1 VLPLARVLS
10 LARVLPRSLSLSR
23 ARAPPQ
29 ALRLETMAPVVDRF
43 VIVESWETHSGLA
56 KKERLWKDVHAHVF
70 EPYADKIEWMILE
83 TLGPTQEGVPLPSE
97 EIWKREKLQ
106 RDAPTEWLRRQA
118 GPWLALICDSDE
130 IVNPDAI
137 KQAKMEPSSF
147 EMPCSL
153 RMDFFYYNFHWVK
166 PGKWYAPYVISDKG
180 VDTHIA
186 KSDATLSIIRDHTRK
201 KDGKERGIDGAGW
214 HASYFASTE
223 DIQRKL
229 VSFAHQECN
238 QPQYTSSEHI
248 AKCIASGVDLFNRGG
263 EENLMAYDVTTLP
276 LTFQKFNDLVKGTQG
291 IKPGAE
297 LKT

>member
-1 VLPLARVLS
+1 
-10 LARVLPRSLSLSR
+10 
-23 ARAPPQ
+23 
-29 ALRLETMAPVVDRF
+29 MAPVVDRF

-186 KSDATLSIIRDHTRK
+186 KSDATLSIIRD
-201 KDGKERGIDGAGW
+201 
-214 HASYFASTE
+214 
-223 DIQRKL
+223 
-229 VSFAHQECN
+229 
-238 QPQYTSSEHI
+238 P
-248 AKCIASGVDLFNRGG
+248 
-263 EENLMAYDVTTLP
+263 MAYA
-276 LTFQKFNDLVKGTQG
+276 QKGWQRARDRRCRLARQLLCIDRRHPAQTRLVCTPRMQSAAVHVL
-291 IKPGAE
+291 GAYCKMHRE
-297 LKT
+297 WCGPV